1 MNKKD
6 LKWNFFVGLMH
17 GILFNGGV
25 AFSSTTTVIPAFLNM
40 LTPSSIVIGFSYMI
54 MGKGRG
60 ILGVIPQ
67 LFVANKL
74 EASKYK
80 KPLLIKAI
88 TVRALSWGLLALSTA
103 LFAKTHPALMVWILI
118 SLLGLFTFMGGVA
131 AIPFS
136 DIFGKAIPSELRGRF
151 FGLRGLLGG
160 ILAIIA
166 GIIVKKI
173 LQTSRIPFP
182 KNFALIFFLSFVF
195 VTASYIFLS
204 MVKEPEEEVHK
215 KTLPFSVFLKKA
227 YKILQQDRNFRN
239 FLIMQIF
246 VGASS
251 LSLPFYV
258 IYAKNVLHFS
268 NAAVGTFLTIQMI
281 GFVLSNL
288 IWAYISDYKG
298 NRLVVLLT
306 AITGLFIPL
315 IALLSKN
322 NFAMFS
328 MTFLFIGFMF
338 SGMSVG
344 FQNFMLDQ
352 AIPKERPTY
361 IGLNGT
367 LTFPVLTYSLIG
379 GLLAKV
385 VSYRTIFEITFIFVL
400 IGVMVAFTLKEP
412 REIRKK
418 YIKGKQS

>member
-1 MNKKD
+1 MKKKD
-6 LKWNFFVGLMH
+6 LKWNFFVGVMH

-74 EASKYK
+74 EASKHK
-80 KPLLIKAI
+80 KPLLIKVI
-88 TVRALSWGLLALSTA
+88 TVRAVSWGLLALSTA
-103 LFAKTHPALMVWILI
+103 LFAKTHPTLMVWILI

-160 ILAIIA
+160 IFTIIA
-166 GIIVKKI
+166 GLIVKKI
-173 LQTSRIPFP
+173 LQSSNIVFP
-182 KNFALIFFLSFVF
+182 KNFALIFFLSFLF
-195 VTASYIFLS
+195 VSASYIFLA
-204 MVKEPEEEVHK
+204 MVREPEEEVHK
-215 KTLPFSVFLKKA
+215 DTLPFSVFLKKA
-227 YKILQQDRNFRN
+227 YKILKEDRNFRN
-239 FLIMQIF
+239 FLLMQIF

-258 IYAKNVLHFS
+258 IYAKNILHFS
-268 NAAVGTFLTIQMI
+268 GASVGTFLTIQMV

-288 IWAYISDYKG
+288 LWAYISDYKG
-298 NRLVVLLT
+298 NRLVVVLT
-306 AITGLFIPL
+306 AITGLFIPA
-315 IALLSKN
+315 IALISKN
-322 NFAMFS
+322 NFILFS
-328 MTFLFIGFMF
+328 LTFLFIGIMF

-352 AIPKERPTY
+352 AKPKERPTY

-379 GLLAKV
+379 GLLARII
-385 VSYRTIFEITFIFVL
+385 SYRTIFQITFIFVL
-400 IGVMVAFTLKEP
+400 IGFLISLKLKEP
-412 REIRKK
+412 REIRK
-418 YIKGKQS
+418 II

>member
-1 MNKKD
+1 MKNDKN

-40 LTPSSIVIGFSYMI
+40 LTPSSIIVGFSYMI

-74 EASKYK
+74 EAVKYK
-80 KPLLIKAI
+80 KPLLVKAI
-88 TVRALSWGLLALSTA
+88 TVRAISWGLLALSTL
-103 LFAKTHPALMVWILI
+103 LFAKTHSTLMVWILI

-166 GIIVKKI
+166 GLIVKSI
-173 LQTSRIPFP
+173 LQNKNLHFP
-182 KNFALIFFLSFVF
+182 KNYALIFFLSFLF

-204 MVKEPEEEVHK
+204 MVREPEEEVHK
-215 KTLPFSVFLKKA
+215 DTLPFGLFIKKA
-227 YKILQQDRNFRN
+227 ISILKNDRNFSN
-239 FLIMQIF
+239 FLIVQIL
-246 VGASS
+246 VGAGS

-258 IYAKNVLHFS
+258 IYAKRVLHFS
-268 NAAVGTFLTIQMI
+268 KGAVGVFLTVQMI
-281 GFVLSNL
+281 GFVVSNL
-288 IWAYISDYKG
+288 LWAYLSDYKG
-298 NRLVVLLT
+298 NKIVVQLT
-306 AITGLFIPL
+306 AIVALTVPL
-315 IALLSKN
+315 VAIFSGN
-322 NFAMFS
+322 NFLLFS
-328 MTFLFIGFMF
+328 VTFALIGVMF

-344 FQNFMLDQ
+344 YQNFMLDQ
-352 AIPKERPTY
+352 ALPKERPTY

-379 GLLAKV
+379 GFLARFL
-385 VSYRTIFEITFIFVL
+385 SYNTIFYITASIVF
-400 IGVMVAFTLKEP
+400 IGVIFSLTLKEP
-412 REIRKK
+412 RRLRRI
-418 YIKGKQS
+418 

>member
-1 MNKKD
+1 MKRDKN

-40 LTPSSIVIGFSYMI
+40 LTPSSVIIGFSYMI

-74 EASKYK
+74 EAVKYK

-88 TVRALSWGLLALSTA
+88 TVRAISWGLLAFTTL
-103 LFAKTHPALMVWILI
+103 LFAKSHPTLMVWILI

-166 GIIVKKI
+166 GLIVKGI
-173 LQTSRIPFP
+173 LQNKHLNFP
-182 KNFALIFFLSFVF
+182 KNYALIFFLSFVF

-204 MVKEPEEEVHK
+204 MVKEPAEEVHK
-215 KTLPFSVFLKKA
+215 ETLPFKLFIKKA
-227 YKILQQDRNFRN
+227 ISILKNDRNFSN
-239 FLIMQIF
+239 FLIVQIL

-258 IYAKNVLHFS
+258 IYAKRVLHFS
-268 NAAVGTFLTIQMI
+268 KGTVGIFLTVQMI
-281 GFVLSNL
+281 GFVVSNL
-288 IWAYISDYKG
+288 LWAYLSDYKG
-298 NRLVVLLT
+298 NKIVVQLT
-306 AITGLFIPL
+306 AIVALTIPL
-315 IALLSKN
+315 IAIFSRNNLLL
-322 NFAMFS
+322 FS
-328 MTFLFIGFMF
+328 LTFLLIGVMF

-344 FQNFMLDQ
+344 YQNFMLDQ

-379 GLLAKV
+379 GFLARFLPY
-385 VSYRTIFEITFIFVL
+385 STIFYITAAIVLTGTIFSL
-400 IGVMVAFTLKEP
+400 KLKEP
-412 REIRKK
+412 RVLRR
-418 YIKGKQS
+418 

>member
-1 MNKKD
+1 MKKKD
-6 LKWNFFVGLMH
+6 LKWNFFVGVMH

-74 EASKYK
+74 EASKHK
-80 KPLLIKAI
+80 KPLLIKVI
-88 TVRALSWGLLALSTA
+88 TVRAVSWGLLALSTA
-103 LFAKTHPALMVWILI
+103 LFAKTHPTLMVWILI

-160 ILAIIA
+160 IFTIIA
-166 GIIVKKI
+166 GLIVKKI
-173 LQTSRIPFP
+173 LQSSNIVFP
-182 KNFALIFFLSFVF
+182 KNFALIFFLSFLF
-195 VTASYIFLS
+195 VSASYIFLA
-204 MVKEPEEEVHK
+204 MVREPEEEVHK
-215 KTLPFSVFLKKA
+215 DTLPFSVFLKKA
-227 YKILQQDRNFRN
+227 YKILKEDRNFRN
-239 FLIMQIF
+239 FLLMQIF

-258 IYAKNVLHFS
+258 IYAKNILHFS
-268 NAAVGTFLTIQMI
+268 GASVGTFLTIQMV

-288 IWAYISDYKG
+288 LWAYISDYKG
-298 NRLVVLLT
+298 NRLVVVLT
-306 AITGLFIPL
+306 AITGLFIPA
-315 IALLSKN
+315 IALISKN
-322 NFAMFS
+322 NFILFS
-328 MTFLFIGFMF
+328 LTFLFIGIMF

-352 AIPKERPTY
+352 AKPKERPTY

-379 GLLAKV
+379 GLLARII
-385 VSYRTIFEITFIFVL
+385 SYRTIFQITFIFVL
-400 IGVMVAFTLKEP
+400 IGFLISLKLKE
-412 REIRKK
+412 K
-418 YIKGKQS
+418 IKLKVKNF